1 LSLLACQG
9 ATMIAGPILLHQAAT
24 AAIDGGG
31 ILCDCKEEPGAECPM
46 HKGKHQSSGSE
57 SGTLHACAGYGDR
70 VAVLT
75 FLTGTSGILQTASAD
90 IRPATP
96 GVALAAFTTSVVN
109 TDGSPTSPP
118 PRS

>member
-1 LSLLACQG
+1 MAAAPL
-9 ATMIAGPILLHQAAT
+9 LLHQSTTPAA
-24 AAIDGGG
+24 ADGSAV
-31 ILCDCKEEPGAECPM
+31 LCDCREDPGAECPM

-75 FLTGTSGILQTASAD
+75 FLTGGAGILQTASDD

-96 GVALAAFTTSVVN
+96 SIALAAFTTQVLSA
-109 TDGSPTSPP
+109 DRSPTSPP